1 MKKTLFILT
10 TLFVSV
16 AGFAKETKFVTVN
29 LKNEAKKETILNEL
43 KQYGI
48 TEKDL
53 NSIKDL
59 DIRSAVSVMIE
70 KGNSGYTLTFSE

>member
-16 AGFAKETKFVTVN
+16 VGFAKETKFVTVN
-29 LKNEAKKETILNEL
+29 LKNKAKKETVLNEL

-59 DIRSAVSVMIE
+59 DTRSAVSVMIE
-70 KGNSGYTLTFSE
+70 KGTSGYTLTFSE

>member
-1 MKKTLFILT
+1 MKKTLFILM
-10 TLFVSV
+10 TLLVSV

-29 LKNEAKKETILNEL
+29 LKNKAKKETVLNEL

-59 DIRSAVSVMIE
+59 DTRSAISVMIE
-70 KGNSGYTLTFSE
+70 KGTSGYTLTFSE

>member
-1 MKKTLFILT
+1 MKKTLFILM

-43 KQYGI
+43 K
-48 TEKDL
+48 
-53 NSIKDL
+53 
-59 DIRSAVSVMIE
+59 
-70 KGNSGYTLTFSE
+70 

>member
-1 MKKTLFILT
+1 MKKTLFILM

-29 LKNEAKKETILNEL
+29 LKNKAKKETVLNEL
-43 KQYGI
+43 KQYGV

-59 DIRSAVSVMIE
+59 DTRSAVSVMIE
-70 KGNSGYTLTFSE
+70 KGTSGYTLTFSE

>member
-1 MKKTLFILT
+1 MTLFI
-10 TLFVSV
+10 SV
-16 AGFAKETKFVTVN
+16 TGFAKETKFVTVN

-59 DIRSAVSVMIE
+59 DTRSAVSVMIE
-70 KGNSGYTLTFSE
+70 KGTSGYTLTFSE